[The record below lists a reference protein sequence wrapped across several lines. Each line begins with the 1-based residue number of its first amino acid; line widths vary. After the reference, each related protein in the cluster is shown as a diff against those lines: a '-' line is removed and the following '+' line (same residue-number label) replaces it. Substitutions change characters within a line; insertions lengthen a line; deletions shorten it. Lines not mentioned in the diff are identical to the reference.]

1 MTKYKD
7 PEWML
12 ENISIIDETDIAQYA
27 TASTPETDTEKQR
40 NIENLISRLINHC
53 INETNSQAITKQP

>member
-1 MTKYKD
+1 MGKYKD

-12 ENISIIDETDIAQYA
+12 NNIDLINETDIAQYA

-40 NIENLISRLINHC
+40 NIEDLISKLINYCLIHH
-53 INETNSQAITKQP
+53 

>member
-1 MTKYKD
+1 MGKYKD

-40 NIENLISRLINHC
+40 NIENLISRLINHL
-53 INETNSQAITKQP
+53 IKQNN